1 MRHQEGVTLIEA
13 IVSIVLLG
21 IIATVA
27 SFFLASGLQGYLFSK
42 RSSET
47 APKVQVALERI
58 NLELSNARDRTGTN
72 NILFTQNVSV
82 QYESTILS
90 GNRTFGFD
98 AATGGLYLRVDPG
111 GTNRRLLDNVANFTM
126 NATTANLDGN
136 SSNPNEVQSF
146 DISFTTAGLPTV
158 YNLSVMPRNFVH
170 P

>member
-58 NLELSNARDRTGTN
+58 NLELSNASD
-72 NILFTQNVSV
+72 I
-82 QYESTILS
+82 
-90 GNRTFGFD
+90 
-98 AATGGLYLRVDPG
+98 G
-111 GTNRRLLDNVANFTM
+111 GTTSFNPNTSVTYQSAPLPGTRSIIFQNGNLLLSVNGASNVLLDNVANFTM
-126 NATTANLDGN
+126 SATTANLDGN

-146 DISFTTAGLPTV
+146 NISFTTAGLPTV
-158 YNLSVMPRNFVH
+158 YNLGVMPRNFVH